1 MFQTVTPT
9 ELCSPKDVFRLRLNI
24 AKQYRDGSG
33 EDQSLFL
40 LLLLVPFSTF
50 YPFLGHKKPNGPLTC
65 PLPPLQ
71 VVKAYKMHFFAHLP

>member
-40 LLLLVPFSTF
+40 LLAPKSGALIGLSVQNQSMF
-50 YPFLGHKKPNGPLTC
+50 YENGLK
-65 PLPPLQ
+65 LMKGDENL
-71 VVKAYKMHFFAHLP
+71 